1 MKYDLP
7 DYVKIREL
15 DGEAVLL
22 NLDSEKYFGLDE
34 VGTSM
39 IRALTSGRT
48 VEEACA
54 SLLEQYDVDPDTLK
68 SDLDRLIAKLLD
80 KGLIQA
86 SRP

>member
-1 MKYDLP
+1 MKYYLP

-39 IRALTSGRT
+39 INALTSGNT
-48 VEEACA
+48 VEKACE
-54 SLLEQYDVDPDTLK
+54 SLLEQYTVDPDTLK
-68 SDLDRLIAKLLD
+68 SDMDQLIEKLLE
-80 KGLIQA
+80 KGLIK
-86 SRP
+86 RE

>member
-34 VGTSM
+34 VGTRM
-39 IRALTSGRT
+39 IKALTSGHT

-68 SDLDRLIAKLLD
+68 ADLEHLIEKLLA

-86 SRP
+86 RPS

>member
-1 MKYDLP
+1 MKYVLP

-39 IRALTSGRT
+39 IDALTSGHT
-48 VEEACA
+48 VEEACEA
-54 SLLEQYDVDPDTLK
+54 LLEQYDADPDTLK
-68 SDLDRLIAKLLD
+68 SDLNQLIEKLLA

-86 SRP
+86 RQS

>member
-22 NLDSEKYFGLDE
+22 NLDSEMYFGLDE
-34 VGTSM
+34 VGTRM
-39 IRALTSGRT
+39 INALTSGQT
-48 VEEACA
+48 VEAAFA

-68 SDLDRLIAKLLD
+68 SDLEQLIAKLLE

-86 SRP
+86 RSS